1 MPRRFATVRNLIY
14 WEYAKIISGSAT
26 GDRRSYNFVNFTFRK
41 LVEGKISPSTI
52 LTENKQLFMLGDI
65 CAYCG
70 TTGPLQWEHIIPVS
84 LGGPDNIDNMVRA
97 CSPCNLSKGARDPY
111 QWFLGA
117 GRGDSIPRLVL
128 GKFLKLVFEEYSARE
143 LLDSTEYMRRHTVE
157 RMSLSSIFLDRSAP
171 ANA

>member
-1 MPRRFATVRNLIY
+1 MPRRFATVRDLIY
-14 WEYAKIISGSAT
+14 WEYAKIISGSAI
-26 GDRRSYNFVNFTFRK
+26 GDRLNFKFVNFTFRK
-41 LVEGKISPSTI
+41 LVEGKISPSAI
-52 LTENKQLFMLGDI
+52 LTENKQLFMLGDV

-97 CSPCNLSKGARDPY
+97 CAPCNLSKGARDPY

-157 RMSLSSIFLDRSAP
+157 RMSLSSIFLDQSAP